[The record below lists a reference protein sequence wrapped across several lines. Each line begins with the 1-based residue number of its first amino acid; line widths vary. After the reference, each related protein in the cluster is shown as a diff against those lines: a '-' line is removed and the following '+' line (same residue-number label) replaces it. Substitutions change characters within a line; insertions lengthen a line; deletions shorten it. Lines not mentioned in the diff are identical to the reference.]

1 MFDDDDFNL
10 FDDKQTEDLNSPSKP
25 EGDETDELLEEADD
39 STDTSSTDDSS
50 SEDDKADDEGTED
63 NSDASD
69 GEESSEETSDDDK
82 SDDKTDEAQGASAGA
97 SSDQDDTSKDE
108 VEERFATKDDIRAA
122 LAEQERAR
130 ELSATTRR
138 TMRDELRNEL
148 FPEGIDIDL
157 QVRDSDNGIITGPSQ
172 IAGKLINPSTQELF
186 TYEEAK
192 DYWDNA
198 QKQIDKK
205 VEEREQLLDA
215 YAENNQ
221 SFFEG
226 SQIVEQKYGAFL
238 QKNPDIAK
246 QLLDNYL
253 ATAKVTKSGYITE
266 MPINVVAYYD
276 SVMSPMN
283 SVASQ
288 MELERQGEEARK
300 VAAAERQQQSER
312 ADLPVNNNNT
322 PAKKKDG
329 LTSAFDRYFGGK

>member
-69 GEESSEETSDDDK
+69 REESSEETSDDDK
-82 SDDKTDEAQGASAGA
+82 SDDKTDEAQGASADA
-97 SSDQDDTSKDE
+97 SSDQDDTAKDE
-108 VEERFATKDDIRAA
+108 VEEKFATKDDIRAA

-205 VEEREQLLDA
+205 VEEREQLLDS

-238 QKNPDIAK
+238 QKNPEIAK

-253 ATAKVTKSGYITE
+253 ASAKVTKSGYITE

-300 VAAAERQQQSER
+300 VAEAERKKQSER
-312 ADLPVNNNNT
+312 ADLPVSNNNT

-329 LTSAFDRYFGGK
+329 LTSAFDRYFEGK